1 MPTSRNQSQR
11 LTKEGRVH
19 FRTEL
24 DRKAQWERA
33 AALKGMNLT
42 AFAEQALDE
51 QAARTLEQVERVKL
65 SARDSR
71 LIFDLLENPPEP
83 TPALLK
89 AAKDYKSG
97 HLAS

>member
-1 MPTSRNQSQR
+1 M
-11 LTKEGRVH
+11 H

-24 DRKAQWERA
+24 GRKAQWERA
-33 AALKGMNLT
+33 AALQGMNLT

-51 QAARTLEQVERVKL
+51 QSARTIEHLERVKL

-89 AAKDYKSG
+89 AARDYKSS
-97 HLAS
+97 HLAG

>member
-1 MPTSRNQSQR
+1 MPTSREHGQR
-11 LTKEGRVH
+11 QPKEARVH
-19 FRTEL
+19 FRTEV

-33 AALKGMNLT
+33 AALQGMNLT

-51 QAARTLEQVERVKL
+51 QSARTIDRVQRLKL

-71 LIFDLLENPPEP
+71 LVFDLLENPPEP

-89 AAKDYKSG
+89 AARDYKANP
-97 HLAS
+97 LAG